1 MAEQASDLVATMRGM
16 EVDHEPDG
24 WPAVRMRQIS
34 ALCDE
39 VERLR
44 AENALLRS
52 GDTCARQCEGA
63 AYRIELRR
71 LAAKLA
77 AAPVAIMDTRAA
89 LGLCALTEAD
99 FPALYALQ
107 GKRVRLLVEPV

>member
-1 MAEQASDLVATMRGM
+1 MPEDIVVEMRCF

-44 AENALLRS
+44 SENALLRS
-52 GDTCARQCEGA
+52 GDTCARQCEGM
-63 AYRIELRR
+63 AYRIEARR
-71 LAAKLA
+71 LAARIA
-77 AAPVAIMDTRAA
+77 AAPVAFMDTRAA
-89 LGLCALTEAD
+89 LGLCAPTEAD
-99 FPALYALQ
+99 FQVLCALQ